1 MRYLIFLFA
10 IYSLQSFP
18 SEQRTISTKIKN
30 LVSIKGVRSNP
41 LIGYGVVVG
50 LSGTGDSKSEVA
62 DKAMK
67 KLFKKLGLNLKNEII
82 SKNIATVLVTAKLPE
97 FARQGQKIDIKV
109 SSIGDAKS
117 LEGGNLLITPLKGGD
132 GKIYAIANGSLS
144 LGGKTGAK
152 NNSTV
157 ALITNGGFVEK
168 EINFKFETKKSIRLA
183 LKNPDFTTAAR
194 IQEVLNSELGGLYA
208 RAKDST
214 TIDLIIPPSYSTNI
228 VKLIA
233 IIENFSVVSASK
245 AKIVI
250 NERTG
255 TIVAGGDI
263 ILRPVSISHGDLS
276 IEISGD
282 DSVSKSIYNIEK
294 RTRLK
299 EFVNS
304 LNSFG
309 AKPDDI
315 ISIFQ
320 ALKKSGALDGDIEL
334 I

>member
-1 MRYLIFLFA
+1 MRCFLILSIIF
-10 IYSLQSFP
+10 YSGL
-18 SEQRTISTKIKN
+18 TISKSMNRSSKIKN
-30 LVSIKGVRSNP
+30 LVNIKGVRSNP
-41 LIGYGVVVG
+41 LVGYGIVVG
-50 LSGTGDSKSEVA
+50 LNGTGDSKSEVA
-62 DKAMK
+62 DIAMK
-67 KLFKKLGLNLKNEII
+67 KLFKKLGLNLKNEIL

-117 LEGGNLLITPLKGGD
+117 LSGGNLLVTPLKGGD

-144 LGGKTGAK
+144 LGGKSGEK
-152 NNSTV
+152 KISTV
-157 ALITNGGFVEK
+157 GLIPNGGFVER
-168 EINFKFETKKSIRLA
+168 EINFKFDSKKSIRLS

-208 RAKDST
+208 KAKDST
-214 TIDLIIPPSYSTNI
+214 TIDLIVPPIYTSNI

-233 IIENFSVVSASK
+233 IIENFSVVSETR

-263 ILRPVSISHGDLS
+263 ILKPVAISHGDLN

-282 DSVSKSIYNIEK
+282 EDTTKSIYNIEK
-294 RTRLK
+294 RTKLK

-320 ALKKSGALDGDIEL
+320 ALKKSGSLDSDIEL

>member
-1 MRYLIFLFA
+1 MRYFLILSIIF
-10 IYSLQSFP
+10 YSGL
-18 SEQRTISTKIKN
+18 TISKSINRSSKIKN
-30 LVSIKGVRSNP
+30 LVNIKGVRSNP
-41 LIGYGVVVG
+41 LVGYGIVVG
-50 LSGTGDSKSEVA
+50 LNGTGDSKSEVA
-62 DKAMK
+62 DIAMK
-67 KLFKKLGLNLKNEII
+67 KLFKKLGLNLKNEIL

-117 LEGGNLLITPLKGGD
+117 LSGGNLLVTPLKGGD

-144 LGGKTGAK
+144 LGGKSGEK
-152 NNSTV
+152 KISTV
-157 ALITNGGFVEK
+157 GLIPNGGFVER
-168 EINFKFETKKSIRLA
+168 EINFKFDSKKSIRLS

-208 RAKDST
+208 KAKDST
-214 TIDLIIPPSYSTNI
+214 TIDLIVPPVYTSNI

-233 IIENFSVVSASK
+233 IIENFSVVSETR

-263 ILRPVSISHGDLS
+263 ILKPVAISHGDLN

-282 DSVSKSIYNIEK
+282 EGTTKSIYNIEK
-294 RTRLK
+294 RTKLK

-320 ALKKSGALDGDIEL
+320 ALKKSGSLDSDIEL